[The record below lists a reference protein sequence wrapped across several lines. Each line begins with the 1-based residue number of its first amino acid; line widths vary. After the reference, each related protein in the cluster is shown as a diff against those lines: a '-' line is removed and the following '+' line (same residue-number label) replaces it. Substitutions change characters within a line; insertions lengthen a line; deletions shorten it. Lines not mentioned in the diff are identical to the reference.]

1 MINLLYNLKPG
12 FQHGMWGLFFWS
24 GVCEA
29 ENGVGVRVTNCLMG
43 KVVGVERCNESDEG
57 Q

>member
-24 GVCEA
+24 GVCKA
-29 ENGVGVRVTNCLMG
+29 ENGVGVRVTNWLMG